1 MIAQQARK
9 DRGILLTVYQVDP
22 LRDRRWPEFLERHP
36 RSTVFHTPGWLDALK
51 RTYGYEPCA
60 LTTAPPGEGLTDGL
74 VFCRINSYLTGRRA
88 VSLPFSD
95 HCEPLATDPS
105 SQQALIQAL
114 LDEQAA
120 RHWKYIEVRPR
131 REFAGLACGLGPGK
145 SYCFHAL
152 DLTSGEKELFSAF
165 HRDCTQRKIRRAE
178 REKLEYREGRSLGL
192 LDMFYHLFVMT
203 RQRQLVPPQPFTW
216 FQNLANCLGPSLQVR
231 VAFCSRRPVASILTL
246 SFRGQMVYK
255 YGCSDPKYSNLGGTQ
270 WLFWKAIQEAKALGL
285 RELDLGRSGWENS
298 GLITFKDRLGGTRL
312 SLTYWRYPKQPTE
325 VHSAGI
331 LRRLASGV
339 FRHMPPSILAAT
351 GRVLYRH
358 FG

>member
-1 MIAQQARK
+1 MN
-9 DRGILLTVYQVDP
+9 LYQLDP
-22 LRDRRWPEFLERHP
+22 LRDPRWRGLVERHP
-36 RSTVFHTPGWLDALK
+36 LASVFHTPGWLDALK

-60 LTTAPPGEGLTDGL
+60 LTTAPPGEELTDGL

-131 REFAGLACGLGPGK
+131 REFAGLPYGLGPGK

-165 HRDCTQRKIRRAE
+165 HKDCTQRKIRRAE
-178 REKLEYREGRSLGL
+178 REKLEYREGRSPDL
-192 LDMFYHLFVMT
+192 LDMFYRLFVMT
-203 RQRQLVPPQPFTW
+203 RQRQRVLPQPFTW
-216 FQNLANCLGPSLQVR
+216 FQNLADCLGPSLQVR
-231 VAFCSRRPVASILTL
+231 VALYNGRPTASILTL
-246 SFRGQMVYK
+246 RFKDQLVYK
-255 YGCSDPKYSNLGGTQ
+255 YGCSDAQSSSLGGTQ

-285 RELDLGRSGWENS
+285 RELDLGRTDWDKP
-298 GLITFKDRLGGTRL
+298 GLITFKDRLGAKNAR
-312 SLTYWRYPKQPTE
+312 LTYWQFPVPT
-325 VHSAGI
+325 AGPESRSRW
-331 LRRLASGV
+331 RRVAMSVLQYL
-339 FRHMPPSILAAT
+339 PSSIFAAT